1 MSDTG
6 RKTVASVVGLATV
19 GTIFAPTTATA
30 VTQNVQT
37 CITHDYNTTTAPC
50 IKGGLA
56 DPQTHLTGATYTVET
71 FKLSLADALT
81 KATTANAL
89 SR

>member
-1 MSDTG
+1 M
-6 RKTVASVVGLATV
+6 VFHAATY
-19 GTIFAPTTATA
+19 GSPATA
-30 VTQNVQT
+30 AKVTQNVQT
-37 CITHDYNTTTAPC
+37 CVMQDYNTTTAPC

-81 KATTANAL
+81 KATTAKAL
-89 SR
+89 TN